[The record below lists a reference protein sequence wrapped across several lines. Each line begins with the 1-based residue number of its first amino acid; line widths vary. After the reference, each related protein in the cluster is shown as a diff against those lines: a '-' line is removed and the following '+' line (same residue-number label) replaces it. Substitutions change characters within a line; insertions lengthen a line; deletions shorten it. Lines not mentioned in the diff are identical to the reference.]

1 MVLKLAIVGCGGMAE
16 AHLRAYITI
25 KQREPEKF
33 EFVAMCDPVLASA
46 ERFANTAAQ
55 SQTFKPRVYGSLED
69 MLSREELDAVDICT
83 PHSEHHRAAIACL
96 DAGANVMVEK
106 PFGVTVKASKAI
118 IEAAR
123 RNNRIVAV
131 AENIRRGLSQRT
143 AHWIINELKMLGEPR
158 LFFAQHASWQD
169 PMEERVWHW
178 RIEKMLSGGGMVM
191 DSGAHFADMLRYL
204 YGDPETIYARVTQFE
219 KWPHKKGDKIVYDE
233 REDSWIAIISFK
245 NGLICTWSWTIAAPG
260 YSYTNV
266 VHYGSRGCLLDHGD
280 VFHGPF
286 DNAEIII
293 QDGSKKIVYPMKMLE
308 KEYLNSLDDEKKRR
322 LFPYGITNGVF
333 IECYD
338 FLEAIEKRCKPEV
351 DGEEG
356 LKAKAICEAI
366 YESAYLG
373 QPVNYRDVLEGRI
386 EAYQKP
392 INEYFGL

>member
-1 MVLKLAIVGCGGMAE
+1 MVLGLAIVGCGGMAE
-16 AHLRAYITI
+16 AHLRAYVAI
-25 KQREPEKF
+25 KQKEPKKF
-33 EFVAMCDPVLASA
+33 EFAAMCDPVSA
-46 ERFANTAAQ
+46 LTEKFANIAAQ
-55 SQTFKPRVYGSLED
+55 SQNFKPRVYSSLEE
-69 MLSREELDAVDICT
+69 MLSKETLDAVDICT
-83 PHSEHHRAAIACL
+83 PHSEHHKNAIACL
-96 DAGANVMVEK
+96 NAGVNVMVEK
-106 PFGVTVKASKAI
+106 PFGVTIKASKAI
-118 IEAAR
+118 IETAKK
-123 RNNRIVAV
+123 NNKIAAV

-169 PMEERVWHW
+169 PKEERGWHW

-204 YGDPETIYARVTQFE
+204 YGDPETVYAKVTQFE
-219 KWPHKKGDKIVYDE
+219 KWPHKRGDRTVYDE
-233 REDSWIAIISFK
+233 REDTWIAIITFK
-245 NGLICTWSWTIAAPG
+245 SGLTCTWSWTIAAPG

-266 VHYGSRGCLLDHGD
+266 VHYGSKGCLLDHGD

-293 QDGSKKIVYPMKMLE
+293 QDGPKKTTYPMKALE
-308 KEYLNSLDDEKKRR
+308 REYLNSLNDEKKTK
-322 LFPYGITNGVF
+322 LFPHGIMNGVF

-338 FLEAIEKRCKPEV
+338 FLDAIEKRRKPEV

-366 YESAYLG
+366 YESAYIG
-373 QPVNYRDVLEGRI
+373 QPVNYTDILEGKI

>member
-1 MVLKLAIVGCGGMAE
+1 MKLAIVGCGGMAE
-16 AHLRAYITI
+16 THLRAYITI
-25 KQREPEKF
+25 KQMEPEKF

-55 SQTFKPRVYGSLED
+55 SQTFKPRVYSSLD
-69 MLSREELDAVDICT
+69 YMLSREELDAVDICT

-96 DAGANVMVEK
+96 NAGANVMVEK

-118 IEAAR
+118 IEAAK
-123 RNNRIVAV
+123 RNNKIVAV

-143 AHWIINELKMLGEPR
+143 AYWIINELKMLGEPR

-169 PMEERVWHW
+169 PMEERIWHW
-178 RIEKMLSGGGMVM
+178 RIDRMLSGGGMVM

-204 YGDPETIYARVTQFE
+204 YGDPEMIYARVTQFE
-219 KWPHKKGDKIVYDE
+219 KWPHRKGDKIVYDE
-233 REDSWIAIISFK
+233 REDSWIAIINFE

-260 YSYTNV
+260 YSHTNV

-286 DNAEIII
+286 DNAEVII
-293 QDGSKKIVYPMKMLE
+293 QDGSKKIVYPMKVLE
-308 KEYLNSLDDEKKRR
+308 KDYLNSLDDERRKR

-338 FLEAIEKRCKPEV
+338 FLEAIEKGRKPEV

-386 EAYQKP
+386 EAYQKS